1 MIFAQPKFNQFCLSV
16 SLAVWAFG
24 GLSGSVRA
32 HEYEDGFV
40 ERSLTITIRDG
51 VGYGEY
57 QIGLNANT
65 ASRVLELAEQLRQ
78 QAVLAH
84 GTQQQPSAA
93 GKTGLAA
100 KISTERLV
108 QQDTVAKK
116 PEAALRADVPAQ
128 AGGAQSMPAHGVTPK
143 GEPNQNAGAGVG
155 EHLTDLATIK
165 RFGELQEHWFAG
177 RLKLVRNGQPV
188 ALSKVSVEPAAR
200 HPFSVV
206 VKFQFSVAVKQATE
220 QDGKAGREKEA
231 GVESQPDSPQGSV
244 FDFQVTDELFSE
256 HRGATRYAL
265 RSRGSTML
273 LQSNVAPALVRAD
286 RVEIARG
293 EEVNNDWKS
302 PAIQAKLISNITSVR
317 MSKPSQ

>member
-1 MIFAQPKFNQFCLSV
+1 MIFAQPKFNQFCLGV

-24 GLSGSVRA
+24 GLSGSARA
-32 HEYEDGFV
+32 HEYEDGFF

-51 VGYGEY
+51 IGYGEY

-65 ASRVLELAEQLRQ
+65 ASQVLKLAEQMRQ
-78 QAVLAH
+78 QAVMTRAA
-84 GTQQQPSAA
+84 QPQPSAA
-93 GKTGLAA
+93 G
-100 KISTERLV
+100 
-108 QQDTVAKK
+108 
-116 PEAALRADVPAQ
+116 EAAAVAEALNEPSVERDPEVDKPAVALNVDVTPRA
-128 AGGAQSMPAHGVTPK
+128 VTPK
-143 GEPNQNAGAGVG
+143 VESPKVVSNQSVGTGVG

-177 RLKLVRNGQPV
+177 RLKLARNGQPV

-206 VKFQFSVAVKQATE
+206 VKFQFSVEAKQAVEE
-220 QDGKAGREKEA
+220 QGKAEQNKAA
-231 GVESQPDSPQGSV
+231 GPTSKPDSPQGSV
-244 FDFQVTDELFSE
+244 VEFEVTDGLFSD
-256 HRGATRYAL
+256 HHGATRYAL

-293 EEVNNDWKS
+293 EEVTEDGKP
-302 PAIQAKLISNITSVR
+302 PAIQAKLLVGSR
-317 MSKPSQ
+317 

>member
-1 MIFAQPKFNQFCLSV
+1 MIFADSKFNQFCLGV
-16 SLAVWAFG
+16 SLAVWVFG
-24 GLSGSVRA
+24 GLSGSVCA

-57 QIGLNANT
+57 QIGLNAKT
-65 ASRVLELAEQLRQ
+65 ATQVLKLAEQMRQ
-78 QAVLAH
+78 QAVSVKAA
-84 GTQQQPSAA
+84 QQQPSAA
-93 GKTGLAA
+93 GETAPAA
-100 KISTERLV
+100 GAVTEPSVERVPLMNE
-108 QQDTVAKK
+108 
-116 PEAALRADVPAQ
+116 PEAALKVDRSPKAMTPKA
-128 AGGAQSMPAHGVTPK
+128 VTPEGGSPK
-143 GEPNQNAGAGVG
+143 GGSPKGVPNQSVGTGVG

-177 RLKLVRNGQPV
+177 RLKLARNGQPV

-206 VKFQFSVAVKQATE
+206 VKFQFSVEAKQAVEE
-220 QDGKAGREKEA
+220 QGKAEQNKAA
-231 GVESQPDSPQGSV
+231 GPTSKPDSPQGSV
-244 FDFQVTDELFSE
+244 VEFEVTDGLFSD
-256 HRGATRYAL
+256 HHGATRYAL

-293 EEVNNDWKS
+293 EEVTEDGKP
-302 PAIQAKLISNITSVR
+302 PAIQAKLLVGSR
-317 MSKPSQ
+317 